1 MGQGLAGG
9 SVVGLSA
16 ALLSVPATKSALTSG
31 VIACSGA
38 TIGVGLDLMSDIM
51 AKEGKIVIHRD
62 VILNAEDLLRHVYT
76 FYCQC

>member
-9 SVVGLSA
+9 AVVGLSA

-38 TIGVGLDLMSDIM
+38 AAGVGLDLMSDIL
-51 AKEGKIVIHRD
+51 AK
-62 VILNAEDLLRHVYT
+62 
-76 FYCQC
+76 